1 MPQPPVIIFE
11 IGYIRLI
18 VFAFL
23 FELYPSQLFLGHPL
37 ILEVFLLDQQFLYL
51 SLLRNDS

>member
-37 ILEVFLLDQQFLYL
+37 ILEVGYK
-51 SLLRNDS
+51 SK